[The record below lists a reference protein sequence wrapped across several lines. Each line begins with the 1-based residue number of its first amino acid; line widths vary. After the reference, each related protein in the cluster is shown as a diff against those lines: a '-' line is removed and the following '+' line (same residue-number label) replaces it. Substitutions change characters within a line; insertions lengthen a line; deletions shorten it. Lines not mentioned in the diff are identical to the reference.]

1 MDFRT
6 HKYLVFTLMLAFF
19 LSACS
24 KQTDKVA
31 IGSAVIDMSNIEAD
45 RKAFRQA
52 SDRWHASK
60 RSASDPVTVE
70 NAKIITAI
78 AEKNFRK
85 PLNLLG
91 SHYATMAL
99 KSPIDSDE
107 QKMNYFWSRGVFV
120 RAAMLGDHYSMRTA
134 SVSYGIAGEINE
146 FESAVWAY
154 VSLEF
159 GTGEDTYLGEMVSSA
174 IRRLKPDQKDL
185 ARRRADSLIIEIRK
199 NKAAYDQLI
208 GTDF

>member
-6 HKYLVFTLMLAFF
+6 HKYLILTLMLAFCM
-19 LSACS
+19 SACS
-24 KQTDKVA
+24 KQPDKVV

-70 NAKIITAI
+70 NAKIISAI
-78 AEKNFRK
+78 ASKNFRK

-99 KSPIDSDE
+99 NSPIDSDE

-120 RAAMLGDHYSMRTA
+120 RAAMLGDHYSMRTV
-134 SVSYGIAGEINE
+134 SMSYGIAGEINE

-154 VSLEF
+154 VSLEL
-159 GTGEDTYLGEMVSSA
+159 GTGEDTYLGEMVSNA
-174 IRRLKPDQKDL
+174 VRRLKSDEKDL

-199 NKAAYDQLI
+199 NKSAYDQLV